1 MKGVNMWNLDWW
13 KAAGERAL
21 RTAAQG
27 ALVVIGTG
35 AVGAISDVN
44 WSGVLTGAVMGALS
58 SILTSIAF
66 GMPETD
72 TESEAVDA

>member
-1 MKGVNMWNLDWW
+1 MWTVEWW

-35 AVGAISDVN
+35 ATGAIS
-44 WSGVLTGAVMGALS
+44 GVDWAGVATGAVMGAVTSL
-58 SILTSIAF
+58 LTSIAF
-66 GMPETD
+66 GIPEID
-72 TESEAVDA
+72 DKGGEDEPEGN